1 MRFVIC
7 RLKKFYNTSLKKERA
22 KKILLN
28 TGKPS
33 IAPCPMQQHKK
44 KNKND
49 IKPNKAKSAAFQVI
63 WEKNLQ

>member
-1 MRFVIC
+1 
-7 RLKKFYNTSLKKERA
+7 
-22 KKILLN
+22 
-28 TGKPS
+28 
-33 IAPCPMQQHKK
+33 MQQHKK